1 MNGTQT
7 VIDVV
12 WVPVICRIA
21 RANDMGGIGGS
32 GGTQQ
37 SQCLKELEVVLVLP
51 KLIADEDKL
60 VWEMKRALNL

>member
-1 MNGTQT
+1 MQT
-7 VIDVV
+7 I
-12 WVPVICRIA
+12 W
-21 RANDMGGIGGS
+21 GGIGGS